1 MIGKSFKDLKEER
14 LAEGVSSGRME
25 TPGNEQYCVYFARA
39 HVVDHETQ
47 AIARGPLKIGRA
59 KYLTT
64 VVRGRNQSGID
75 FRTYARI
82 IVETN
87 EESWSTERDVKS
99 LLEHKH
105 LPGAQNQTELYSLT
119 DAELKTF
126 LQSYNLRLPKSA
138 NLRIYI

>member
-14 LAEGVSSGRME
+14 MAEGISSGKME

-39 HVVDHETQ
+39 HVVDHETNSV
-47 AIARGPLKIGRA
+47 ARGPLKIGRA

-87 EESWSTERDVKS
+87 DESWSTESDIKS

-105 LPGAQNQTELYSLT
+105 MPGTQNQKELYNLT
-119 DAELKTF
+119 DVELKTF
-126 LQSYNLRLPKSA
+126 LQSYNLRLPNSA
-138 NLRIYI
+138 KLRIYI